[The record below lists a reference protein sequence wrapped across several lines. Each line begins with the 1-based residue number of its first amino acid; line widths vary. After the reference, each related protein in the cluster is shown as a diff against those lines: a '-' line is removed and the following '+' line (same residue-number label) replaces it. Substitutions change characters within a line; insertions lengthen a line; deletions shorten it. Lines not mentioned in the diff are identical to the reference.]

1 MSLYEVYVIQ
11 NATVMEMKVREGS
24 LIKKVHTSNNI
35 VSNMKKKFKET
46 KQKAKTWEVDRNML
60 KNVLTLT
67 CNNFADEGI
76 TKEMFVESKVIQLGK
91 IVDDLCKKVKE
102 L

>member
-11 NATVMEMKVREGS
+11 NTEVMKMKVKEGS
-24 LIKKVHTSNNI
+24 SIKKVHTLNKI
-35 VSNMKKKFKET
+35 VSKMKKTFKET

-76 TKEMFVESKVIQLGK
+76 TKGMFTKFKVI
-91 IVDDLCKKVKE
+91 
-102 L
+102 